1 MIPVAACGK
10 LIYAPLS
17 RVLSVVPA
25 LLSAGIL
32 TLLFNAVLWL
42 IFGIFPI
49 KTLKRKLF

>member
-42 IFGIFPI
+42 IFGIFP
-49 KTLKRKLF
+49 